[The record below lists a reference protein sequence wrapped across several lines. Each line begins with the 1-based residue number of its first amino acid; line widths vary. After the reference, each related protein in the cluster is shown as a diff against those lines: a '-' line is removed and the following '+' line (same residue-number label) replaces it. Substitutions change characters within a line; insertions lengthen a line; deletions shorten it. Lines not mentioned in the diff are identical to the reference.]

1 MFESKE
7 KKLEYDGDENTA
19 QKTRQAP
26 KFNISKFLAHGLGAE
41 DSQKVSQ
48 GLDYL

>member
-19 QKTRQAP
+19 QKKT
-26 KFNISKFLAHGLGAE
+26 SYSMMGLTDTFSSVQFSSSVMS
-41 DSQKVSQ
+41 DS
-48 GLDYL
+48 L